1 MPLQLRRGTE
11 AERQAM
17 THPLQEGEPLFIT
30 DTNMLYIGVRNTQGQ
45 LVLPRDL
52 IPINTPPQF

>member
-17 THPLQEGEPLFIT
+17 HEPLQEGEPLFIT
-30 DTNMLYIGVRNTQGQ
+30 DTNLLYIGVRNQQGE
-45 LVLPRDL
+45 LVLPRYL
-52 IPINTPPQF
+52 VAINQPQP